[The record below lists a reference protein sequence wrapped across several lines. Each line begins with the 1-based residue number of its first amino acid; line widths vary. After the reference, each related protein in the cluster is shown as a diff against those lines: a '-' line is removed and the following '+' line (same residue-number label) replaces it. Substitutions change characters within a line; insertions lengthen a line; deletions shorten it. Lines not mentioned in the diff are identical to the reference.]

1 MIHFLSLKSMW
12 GYSYSPCQVVEFHV
26 KNNRGTLCN
35 RQPIKKNSFWIHA
48 EPLPKH
54 FKPVTTFFIVFNVQ
68 FTLHFKSC
76 DLHLNIMQL
85 ALKHAPNQPHQK
97 KKKSSAPQRTTRLS
111 SHRLLLLW
119 FLYRPVSPGPPMVF
133 SPLLSPLYFCLE
145 MWKWSLCP
153 MISPAR
159 SLSPG
164 IKPPP
169 EQAWTRTGKPCSLE
183 CREKAT
189 GTCPLCCLSQRN
201 ADLIVKHYYSYR
213 GGGCRLSQSSRT
225 EKWPT
230 SFRVSYKMK

>member
-97 KKKSSAPQRTTRLS
+97 KKKFSPTANYKAQLSPSSFAVISVSSCKSWSTHGLFSPFVAP
-111 SHRLLLLW
+111 LLL
-119 FLYRPVSPGPPMVF
+119 PGDVEVVSVSHDF
-133 SPLLSPLYFCLE
+133 TST
-145 MWKWSLCP
+145 
-153 MISPAR
+153 
-159 SLSPG
+159 
-164 IKPPP
+164 KPITRHKTT
-169 EQAWTRTGKPCSLE
+169 ARTGVNTD
-183 CREKAT
+183 RKAMLT
-189 GTCPLCCLSQRN
+189 GVQRKGHGYLPFVLLTSAERRLDCETLLQLSG
-201 ADLIVKHYYSYR
+201 R
-213 GGGCRLSQSSRT
+213 GL
-225 EKWPT
+225 
-230 SFRVSYKMK
+230 